1 MPLEA
6 TALTAMAARKKYAS
20 LNLPYGLEKKWRFER
35 MVPPHREC
43 CVRLPLPHPNTV
55 ELPRQAI

>member
-1 MPLEA
+1 MPVEA
-6 TALTAMAARKKYAS
+6 TALTAMAKIRVVD
-20 LNLPYGLEKKWRFER
+20 LPYRLELEKKWRFER

-43 CVRLPLPHPNTV
+43 CVRLLLPHTNTV